1 MIVRENVEIERIE
14 LCPLNYAYRATLIDK
29 NHVKDY
35 TPEFGLTQEEAFKNL
50 ERKMKRG
57 VGYV

>member
-1 MIVRENVEIERIE
+1 MIVRDNVEIERVE

-35 TPEFGLTQEEAFKNL
+35 APEFGLTQDEAFKNL
-50 ERKMKRG
+50 ERKIKRG
-57 VGYV
+57 VAHV